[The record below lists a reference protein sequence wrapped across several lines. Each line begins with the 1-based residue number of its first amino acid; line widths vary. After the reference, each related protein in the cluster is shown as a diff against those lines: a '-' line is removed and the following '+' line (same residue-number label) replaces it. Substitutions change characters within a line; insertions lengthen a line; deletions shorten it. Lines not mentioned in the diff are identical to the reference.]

1 MLTSVCIFAVVTILV
16 LKTKHTSADNAI
28 ESSVISKKPTDEVR
42 FVCRRRSDGEER
54 LFWKSV
60 KQSGTNVIQNL
71 CKDDSTDLIDA
82 RKRCIDE
89 SYGFDLIITRVNNDD
104 EGRYECIAG
113 SKMEIIEA
121 YDLKI
126 EREAYIPET
135 AYTKDVI
142 IWEGGTVKLWC
153 NASGYPV
160 PDIGWQIV
168 QMESNGRES
177 VHDIGIQGQ
186 LLKIQNVSRHCDDWY
201 RCTASNKLSR
211 IPVSR
216 DIKIHVNFGAM
227 ADLDVYSGDQ
237 CGTDTD
243 DLGEKLRVNN
253 SGSYYIEKKEGD
265 EVSLVCSGSGSP
277 NATIDWFIYQGDILI
292 KISTLGLG
300 NQIVNTNEI
309 GSFVPSICLSLFQDE
324 RRFKLKFR
332 IFDDKFAKYICRAS
346 NEYGVDETTIT
357 IKKTP

>member
-177 VHDIGIQGQ
+177 VHDI
-186 LLKIQNVSRHCDDWY
+186 V
-201 RCTASNKLSR
+201 
-211 IPVSR
+211 
-216 DIKIHVNFGAM
+216 GAM